1 MALINNQ
8 GEPISKWWVTKGLKV
23 IKIDRHIFSSSNLR
37 RARCEFI
44 AGSNRLGTIKSW
56 LSAAQLID
64 NSRNSREYELTDF
77 GLAVSNN
84 DSRLD
89 KSATWWAFHLA
100 LCFSED
106 SQPYPSFFTS
116 LENVSKDWVKTK
128 DIFSKLLGTF
138 KQENGDSYSDSTM
151 ESALSS
157 VRRMFK
163 DDRPL
168 GDLGLIETQ
177 GDNVRLGSPKLT
189 DEIIAHAVARMKFH
203 CFKSRPSVSFSE
215 VTQTGL
221 AHFLCCSNDEL
232 RKHLRRIEQS
242 NNWKGCFTFTEAVN
256 VDSVSFG
263 DECDPHSTV
272 LKLLQSGEDTWL

>member
-8 GEPISKWWVTKGLKV
+8 GEPISKWWVTKGLQV

-64 NSRNSREYELTDF
+64 NGRNSREYELTDF
-77 GLAVSNN
+77 GLAVSKN

-128 DIFSKLLGTF
+128 DIFSKLLSTL

-151 ESALSS
+151 ESSLSS

-168 GDLGLIETQ
+168 EDLGLIETQ
-177 GDNVRLGSPKLT
+177 GDSVRLGSPKLT
-189 DEIIAHAVARMKFH
+189 DEIIAHALARMKFH

-232 RKHLRRIEQS
+232 RKHLRRMEQS
-242 NNWKGCFTFTEAVN
+242 NNWKSCFR
-256 VDSVSFG
+256 
-263 DECDPHSTV
+263 
-272 LKLLQSGEDTWL
+272 SGECGFGVFW

>member
-1 MALINNQ
+1 MALIGNQ
-8 GEPISKWWVTKGLKV
+8 TFALSRFWTSKTIQLV
-23 IKIDRHIFSSSNLR
+23 KIHRDLFSKAKLR
-37 RARCEFI
+37 DARKELI
-44 AGSNRLGTIKSW
+44 AGANVISGIQGWMLAVQLIQKIKSG
-56 LSAAQLID
+56 
-64 NSRNSREYELTDF
+64 EYELTDF
-77 GLAVSNN
+77 ARAVDKN
-84 DSRLD
+84 DFKLE
-89 KSATWWAFHLA
+89 KSSTWWAIHLA
-100 LCFSED
+100 ICFSERNE
-106 SQPYPSFFTS
+106 PYASFFTS
-116 LENVSKDWVKTK
+116 LENISKDWLKFN
-128 DIFSKLLGTF
+128 DIKNKIDSKIEDAAKGSLDPNLEG
-138 KQENGDSYSDSTM
+138 
-151 ESALSS
+151 

-232 RKHLRRIEQS
+232 RKHLRRMEQS